1 MERQTCKSKRRQR
14 ITGVVRHK
22 KSLHLLLGPRGNS
35 VTEEMMPELS
45 LILSGEWLFA
55 ICTGKKRRSR
65 QKKVGQSLK
74 A

>member
-1 MERQTCKSKRRQR
+1 MENYRCLDRSLSEAQEKPPSSPGTKR
-14 ITGVVRHK
+14 
-22 KSLHLLLGPRGNS
+22 NS

-45 LILSGEWLFA
+45 LVLSDEWLFA
-55 ICTGKKRRSR
+55 ICIGKKRHSR

>member
-1 MERQTCKSKRRQR
+1 MASPGTKR
-14 ITGVVRHK
+14 
-22 KSLHLLLGPRGNS
+22 SS

-45 LILSGEWLFA
+45 LVLSGEWLFA